1 MKYRFHLLLGDWAKY
16 KSLEFAMEK
25 ETKSTMK
32 KAICIGVLSSLTT
45 GIAAAMGGTLTLYAD
60 FCRRFLEML
69 ATVVSF
75 CVYRWM
81 GKHTEIPIEQQG
93 KIKKR
98 TCAITGI
105 AMVLSSI
112 LLALVS
118 VLGFSTEPYE
128 GNVIP
133 GFIIA
138 VLGVLL
144 NFYFFISYKKSLK
157 RQFDAIIHSQYVM
170 YRAKTGVDTC
180 VVFTLGCILFVP
192 KWSLLPWIDLGC
204 TLIVAGC
211 LFVEGMKNI
220 LRKEEV

>member
-1 MKYRFHLLLGDWAKY
+1 MRVRFIFSKILLRKIA
-16 KSLEFAMEK
+16 SLVWEMDK

-45 GIAAAMGGTLTLYAD
+45 GIAAAVGGTLTLYAD

-81 GKHTEIPIEQQG
+81 GKNREMPIEQQG

-98 TCAITGI
+98 TCAITGM
-105 AMVLSSI
+105 AMVLSSV

-118 VLGFSTEPYE
+118 ILGFSTELHE

-144 NFYFFISYKKSLK
+144 NFYFFMSYKKSL
-157 RQFDAIIHSQYVM
+157 RVQYDAIIHSQYVM